1 MKNILEINTFLFQL
15 VSTTIGTTLT
25 GGVYILERPVDSEKE
40 DIVVGTL
47 PLSEEQIAI
56 CNINIFVPDKTVGI
70 GGTTNKVPDLSR
82 MGALA
87 NTVIQALDQDTEL
100 EQYHY
105 RIVNQTIINEP
116 DLDQHFVNIRLEI
129 RLYF

>member
-1 MKNILEINTFLFQL
+1 MKTILEINTFLFQL

-25 GGVYILERPVDSEKE
+25 GGVYILERPVSSKEE
-40 DIVVGTL
+40 DIVVGTM

-70 GGTTNKVPDLSR
+70 GGTTNMMPDVSR

-105 RIVNQTIINEP
+105 RIINQTIIDEP
-116 DLDQHFVNIRLEI
+116 DLDQHFLNLRLEL